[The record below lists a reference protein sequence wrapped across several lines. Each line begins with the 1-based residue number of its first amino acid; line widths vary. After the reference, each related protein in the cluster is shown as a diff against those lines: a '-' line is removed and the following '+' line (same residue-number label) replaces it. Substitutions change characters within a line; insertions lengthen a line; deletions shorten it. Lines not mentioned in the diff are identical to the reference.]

1 MHTVVAMVLGFASC
15 LLVLGLALKYT
26 DWEDGLL
33 PEEEGGLPDHLD
45 EEEESFLPPPEDD
58 VGWEL
63 V

>member
-1 MHTVVAMVLGFASC
+1 MHIVVAMVLGFASC

-33 PEEEGGLPDHLD
+33 PEEEGDLPDHSD
-45 EEEESFLPPPEDD
+45 EEEEPFLPLPED